1 MRPSIS
7 ASKSRF
13 GLRIVAV
20 SALALTVAACS
31 SSDRLASNPFENP
44 FSSGSGGGYGD
55 QTASVASAPARGPVV
70 SSGAITSQPLPPPGG
85 GGYVPQS
92 TAVPYAPAA
101 APMTTGTITP
111 RPATSGRSGWT
122 AQGGSTVVVQQGDTS
137 AALAQ
142 RYGVPQKELLAANNI
157 PAGSALMPGQ
167 RVTIPVFR
175 SSGVSSSAGTSAPS
189 QSLQAP
195 AAVPATAAAQPARG
209 GSHTVEA
216 GETLYSV
223 ARRYQ
228 VSPGTLAAANG
239 LGLDHRVRI
248 GERLT
253 LPGGASASQ
262 SASAR
267 PAPAPAVAAAPKPA
281 APPVAQ
287 TIAEAPSAA
296 EQPKVTKV
304 VAKPETAP
312 AQAAAAAEDDDVG
325 STASSDV
332 SFRWP
337 VRGRIISGFGSKPN
351 GSSNEGIN
359 FAVPEGTSVK
369 AAEGGVVAYAGNE
382 LKGYGNLVLVRHA
395 GGWVTAYAHASEIL
409 VKRGDVVRRG
419 QVIAKS
425 GKSGNVSAPQLHF
438 EVRRGATP
446 VDPMQHLPA
455 G

>member
-7 ASKSRF
+7 ASRSRF
-13 GLRIVAV
+13 CLKIAAV
-20 SALALTVAACS
+20 SALALTATACS

-44 FSSGSGGGYGD
+44 FSSGSSGGYNE

-70 SSGAITSQPLPPPGG
+70 SSGAVTSQPLPPPSGG
-85 GGYVPQS
+85 SYVPQS
-92 TAVPYAPAA
+92 TAVPYAPSAG
-101 APMTTGTITP
+101 PMTTGTITP
-111 RPATSGRSGWT
+111 RPAASGRSGWT
-122 AQGGSTVVVQQGDTS
+122 GQGGSTVVVQQGDTS
-137 AALAQ
+137 ASLAQ
-142 RYGVPQKELLAANNI
+142 RYGVPQNALLEANNI
-157 PAGSALMPGQ
+157 PSGSALMPGQ

-175 SSGVSSSAGTSAPS
+175 SSGVPAASGTTAAPS
-189 QSLQAP
+189 ATLRAPASQSQAQAP
-195 AAVPATAAAQPARG
+195 RG
-209 GSHTVEA
+209 GAHTVEA

-228 VSPGTLAAANG
+228 VSPGTLAASNG
-239 LGLDHRVRI
+239 LSLDHRVRV

-262 SASAR
+262 SAQTSR
-267 PAPAPAVAAAPKPA
+267 PATVAAAPKPLAVPA
-281 APPVAQ
+281 APSIAAAKPVEEPA
-287 TIAEAPSAA
+287 
-296 EQPKVTKV
+296 KVTKV

-312 AQAAAAAEDDDVG
+312 AQAQAAVDDAEETG
-325 STASSDV
+325 STSSSDV

-395 GGWVTAYAHASEIL
+395 DGYVTAYAHAKELL
-409 VKRGDVVRRG
+409 VKRGDPIKRG
-419 QVIAKS
+419 QVIARS
-425 GKSGNVSAPQLHF
+425 GQTGNVDAPQLHF
-438 EVRRGATP
+438 EIRKGP
-446 VDPMQHLPA
+446 SPIDPMPHLS
-455 G
+455 GG